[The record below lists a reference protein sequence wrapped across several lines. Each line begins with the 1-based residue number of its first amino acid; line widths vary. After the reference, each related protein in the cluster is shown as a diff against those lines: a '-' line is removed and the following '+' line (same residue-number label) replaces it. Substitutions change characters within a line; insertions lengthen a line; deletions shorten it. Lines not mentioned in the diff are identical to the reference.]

1 MRIHTETS
9 EKTKGGKSVRR
20 ESNDRYENE
29 KEDYATCKNCL
40 KKSTLTSLI
49 RVL

>member
-9 EKTKGGKSVRR
+9 EKAKGSRSHHR
-20 ESNDRYENE
+20 ESNDRYENG
-29 KEDYATCKNCL
+29 KEDYATCKNSL
-40 KKSTLTSLI
+40 IKSTLTSLK